1 MTFRMNTLIN
11 CSNLKSGGGLQVA
24 DSVVCMLHLYSQHKF
39 VVVLSSYMNDT
50 LRRLQIQ
57 HASNIRIVTYN
68 INNNFST
75 IVHGRDAFLD
85 ALVVQEKIDAVLT
98 VFGPSRWNPKCKHLS
113 GFAMPH
119 LVLPESPF
127 FTRMGYFERAKHRI
141 RSRLL
146 LYFFYRSAE
155 WFWTENQYISERLQ
169 KQLSLKKIYTVSN
182 CCNQVFDNPSQWRHD
197 KRLSSFDGVT
207 CLTISAYYAHKNFE
221 ILIDIALILQDKHP
235 EFKFRF
241 VLTLTEDQ
249 LPIPDAIRNHFI
261 FLGKVD
267 VTECPSL
274 YEQSDIMLLPSL
286 LECFSASYPEA
297 MKMGVPIV
305 TTDVEFAYG
314 LCGNAACYYSAVDPE
329 AAAEAIYKVA
339 TDKEYAAQ
347 LVANGKEQLKKFDN
361 YEQRADKLIK
371 ILEEIVNETGSNT

>member
-1 MTFRMNTLIN
+1 MGKILIN
-11 CSNLKSGGGLQVA
+11 CSNLKTGGGLQVA
-24 DSVVCMLHLYSQHKF
+24 DSVVCLFHLYSQHQF
-39 VVVLSSYMNDT
+39 IIVLSSYMEET
-50 LRRLQIQ
+50 LQRLQGRN
-57 HASNIRIVTYN
+57 ASNIRIVTYN
-68 INNNFST
+68 ICNNFST
-75 IVHGRDAFLD
+75 IIRGRDAFLD
-85 ALVVQEKIDAVLT
+85 TLIVQEKIDAVLT

-127 FTRMGYFERAKHRI
+127 FIRMGFCERTKQRI
-141 RSRLL
+141 RSKLL
-146 LYFFYRSAE
+146 LYFFNRSAE
-155 WFWTENQYISERLQ
+155 WLWTENPYISERLQ
-169 KQLSLKKIYTVSN
+169 KLLSRKKIYTVSN
-182 CCNQVFDNPSQWRHD
+182 CCNQVFDDPSQWCHD
-197 KRLSSFDGVT
+197 KRLPSFDGVT

-221 ILIDIALILQDKHP
+221 ILIDIALILKDKYP
-235 EFKFRF
+235 EFRFRF
-241 VLTLTEDQ
+241 VLTLTEDK

-305 TTDVEFAYG
+305 TTDLEFAHG
-314 LCGNAACYYSAVDPE
+314 LCGDAACYYSAVDPA

-339 TDKEYAAQ
+339 TNKEYAAQ
-347 LVANGKEQLKKFDN
+347 LVANGKEQLIRFDN
-361 YEQRADKLIK
+361 YEQRADKLIT